1 MISPNRTKPPRSGCP
16 QQKQLMN
23 KTFLAMMEDSGFDVE
38 LHYVERGFEVS
49 EHTGTEIRRD
59 GSAQRFS
66 L

>member
-38 LHYVERGFEVS
+38 LALCGER
-49 EHTGTEIRRD
+49 IR
-59 GSAQRFS
+59 GK
-66 L
+66 